1 MKNVRFFGQAILVI
15 ILLTSKNGPLP
26 CSGTDG
32 HDSRSAHQG
41 KPDGG
46 KASSAEYLARLAAG
60 RMVVEF
66 DKRNG
71 AIFSITEKQG
81 RFGTNYMGNPDN
93 VPGAGPSE
101 AFWTG
106 NIVSTVWELEDPE
119 RPLVLIPSFSFRP
132 SGAWRSE
139 STGRSADIRKVSFG
153 GGTFRVEYTGR
164 SANEGGLRSYDL
176 RMAYRFAEDQSLVWD
191 IEIEN
196 TTGRPLEIGEFGIPL
211 ALNDYYAGVREKSPY
226 TNTVDDKSVLYEDE
240 RLKLREQAIIHEQ
253 RVTGHHFAGGH
264 SSYTLVE
271 RLLGD
276 PPFLLVHTAGDTAFE
291 CQYRYEDAVAGGQ
304 RRARPNV
311 LAIHSWAVKNRRG
324 WRFPWVNGHTS
335 LVLKPGEKKSYRI
348 RFAFVDGYAAVRQEL
363 AESGN
368 LGIRVL
374 PSMVVQEDDPVY
386 VEVRSK
392 FEPAVSFLSDN
403 GRVLDKK
410 RLPDRTLLT
419 LSFKGRGQK
428 SVRLTYDGGKWTN
441 LHFYCT
447 ANTAE
452 LIRARARF
460 IVERQFYE
468 NPEDP
473 FGRHHMFL
481 PFDYRIGSVCMDS
494 DEVWEVGGSD
504 EYGFSEPLFLAE
516 KNVSRPDRREVET
529 LEAYVE
535 DCLTGHIQNQETF
548 ALRAS
553 LYWKERYPSSP
564 WGHWTE
570 ERSKESYRTYNYPHV
585 ANIYHAL
592 YRIGK
597 LYGLTARRQP
607 LEYLRLAYQTC
618 LKWFETGPWKHVGVM
633 GGSNALNILG
643 DMKKEG
649 WDREYETLLSK
660 VRACNDVFV
669 ATPYPYS
676 SELFVDQTA
685 HEHVAFF
692 TRYFGSTEKYRKT
705 LQVIQAL
712 RGGNQPLWFRFGNDN
727 RGDMAC
733 WYTESLNGLPLL
745 KGFEES
751 GDREMFA
758 QGYGGLMSVTA
769 NLLPDGMG
777 FGHFISTPGVFAHE
791 PPKTLDNGIGMYGY
805 FKGAKAYVMNDE
817 SFGLI
822 GCGCRV
828 ESSGGVVR
836 ATPTDGLKKRIL
848 FVDDKIDVEAVKGEI
863 RSIVLDGTAR
873 SLEVEA
879 ADPTGLVDAA
889 EIVIKGLEKGEFR
902 ISHGT
907 SGETRSISGD
917 LKLIVPIRDAGKI
930 KIERIRKG
938 P

>member
-1 MKNVRFFGQAILVI
+1 
-15 ILLTSKNGPLP
+15 
-26 CSGTDG
+26 
-32 HDSRSAHQG
+32 
-41 KPDGG
+41 
-46 KASSAEYLARLAAG
+46 
-60 RMVVEF
+60 
-66 DKRNG
+66 
-71 AIFSITEKQG
+71 
-81 RFGTNYMGNPDN
+81 
-93 VPGAGPSE
+93 
-101 AFWTG
+101 
-106 NIVSTVWELEDPE
+106 
-119 RPLVLIPSFSFRP
+119 
-132 SGAWRSE
+132 
-139 STGRSADIRKVSFG
+139 
-153 GGTFRVEYTGR
+153 
-164 SANEGGLRSYDL
+164 
-176 RMAYRFAEDQSLVWD
+176 
-191 IEIEN
+191 
-196 TTGRPLEIGEFGIPL
+196 
-211 ALNDYYAGVREKSPY
+211 
-226 TNTVDDKSVLYEDE
+226 
-240 RLKLREQAIIHEQ
+240 
-253 RVTGHHFAGGH
+253 
-264 SSYTLVE
+264 
-271 RLLGD
+271 
-276 PPFLLVHTAGDTAFE
+276 
-291 CQYRYEDAVAGGQ
+291 
-304 RRARPNV
+304 
-311 LAIHSWAVKNRRG
+311 VKNRRG

-481 PFDYRIGSVCMDS
+481 PFDYRIGSVFMDS

-618 LKWFETGPWKHVGVM
+618 LKWFETGPWKHVGVI
-633 GGSNALNILG
+633 GRVERPEHPRGHEERRLG
-643 DMKKEG
+643 PGIRNPAEQSPG
-649 WDREYETLLSK
+649 
-660 VRACNDVFV
+660 
-669 ATPYPYS
+669 
-676 SELFVDQTA
+676 
-685 HEHVAFF
+685 
-692 TRYFGSTEKYRKT
+692 
-705 LQVIQAL
+705 LQRRL
-712 RGGNQPLWFRFGNDN
+712 RRHP
-727 RGDMAC
+727 
-733 WYTESLNGLPLL
+733 LPLQ
-745 KGFEES
+745 FRTVRRP
-751 GDREMFA
+751 DRPR
-758 QGYGGLMSVTA
+758 T
-769 NLLPDGMG
+769 
-777 FGHFISTPGVFAHE
+777 
-791 PPKTLDNGIGMYGY
+791 
-805 FKGAKAYVMNDE
+805 
-817 SFGLI
+817 
-822 GCGCRV
+822 R
-828 ESSGGVVR
+828 R
-836 ATPTDGLKKRIL
+836 L
-848 FVDDKIDVEAVKGEI
+848 FHPLFREHGEI
-863 RSIVLDGTAR
+863 PENPPGHPGAPRR
-873 SLEVEA
+873 QPA
-879 ADPTGLVDAA
+879 ALVP
-889 EIVIKGLEKGEFR
+889 LR
-902 ISHGT
+902 Q
-907 SGETRSISGD
+907 
-917 LKLIVPIRDAGKI
+917 
-930 KIERIRKG
+930 
-938 P
+938 